1 MASHCCLTY
10 AILIFSCEKKAHDY
24 DPKGEYV
31 KNWIEELRA
40 VEDPQLLFQPWKIA
54 EDQQKEMGLAGKE
67 WLEQPLK
74 RIEFHPGRSGGGR
87 GGRNGGGGRGRGGG
101 GGGGGSG
108 PNGGFHGRGRQDR
121 FRGQRRRGNMD
132 KAQDM
137 NGRH

>member
-1 MASHCCLTY
+1 MVFPS
-10 AILIFSCEKKAHDY
+10 IQAHDY

-31 KNWIEELRA
+31 KNWIEELRPLD
-40 VEDPQLLFQPWKIA
+40 DPQLLFQPWKIP
-54 EDQQKEMGLAGKE
+54 EEQKKELGVAGTA

-74 RIEFHPGRSGGGR
+74 RIEFHPGRGGGR
-87 GGRNGGGGRGRGGG
+87 GGRGGRGRGGGG

-137 NGRH
+137 NGGH